1 MLQKNRY
8 FDVFKPLLAEMTR
21 HDPSARP
28 HIEEALV
35 QFERLRNSLTSG
47 ALRSRV
53 VYKGESGIPKLYRA
67 SLSLRGHAHRDFIAL
82 HKKYGNIVR
91 VAPNELYITLPDPR
105 PSGSYLILN

>member
-21 HDPSARP
+21 HDLSARP

-53 VYKGESGIPKLYRA
+53 VYEGESGIPKLYRA
-67 SLSLRGHAHRDFIAL
+67 SRHLWHTLYWAATKTPAL
-82 HKKYGNIVR
+82 PTPTY
-91 VAPNELYITLPDPR
+91 
-105 PSGSYLILN
+105 